1 MWDKNNIE
9 KSNLMEYDE
18 VFYKLVDKILI
29 LDLKEK

>member
-18 VFYKLVDKILI
+18 VFDKLVDKILI